1 MASMAIK
8 IKHPGRLHEALG
20 IPKDKKIPKVKIKKA
35 MHSKDPHMRKMAQ
48 FAENASHWKK

>member
-1 MASMAIK
+1 MAIK